1 MGKSIPIIHRG
12 ITYKSQ
18 TDFKKYAIELIYKK
32 IGLCK
37 NIKDHIYYDELLD
50 LLKRHPNY
58 KTKTE
63 YMVNLAIRQ
72 NKLNKSSL
80 GVWIIKSDNNPDE
93 DISWAKNCINSKNN
107 SKQSE
112 LNSALRSSIQE
123 QIMFYKKNN
132 TLQECGICNINGDH
146 VDHINHFELLTDM
159 FLKNHNKNLIPFDFD
174 VMTDGSGRR
183 CFKSKDNIFEKEW
196 KEFHKKNAK
205 LRILC
210 KECNLTRPKYK
221 KKENK

>member
-1 MGKSIPIIHRG
+1 MGKSIQIIHRG

-32 IGLCK
+32 IGLCE

-63 YMVNLAIRQ
+63 YMINLAIRKGKP
-72 NKLNKSSL
+72 NISSL
-80 GVWIIKSDNNPDE
+80 AVWIIKSNNKPDE

-107 SKQSE
+107 SKQFE
-112 LNSALRSSIQE
+112 LNSALRSSIQQ
-123 QIMFYKKNN
+123 QIMNYKNSTSHK
-132 TLQECGICNINGDH
+132 CVKCNINADH

-159 FLKNHNKNLIPFDFD
+159 FLKKYNKNLIPSDFD
-174 VMTDGSGRR
+174 DMTDGSGRR

-196 KEFHKKNAK
+196 QEFHKNNAK

-210 KECNLTRPKYK
+210 KKCNLTRPKYK
-221 KKENK
+221 KKE